1 MGFARSRGSLEH
13 DVQPLSQI
21 VPGVEAGDHAPVE
34 PAFLHQVD
42 GPQVSLGVA
51 QTRAFD
57 EALDLG
63 VHVTGVGVVDRK
75 PDDLRVAHGRRRSL
89 VEPFERVEQIG
100 CVHLT
105 QFAFGLGVDDHRAS
119 PSHVRVVIAA
129 AHPSGVVNGAVGN
142 PARGVLAGFEDRSD
156 VRIPRRGDRPQRQR
170 TRVLQTLGGIAF
182 RQPQDRRRGLHALLV
197 EAFHGEQPADHGGA
211 AGAYSPGPLLAT
223 FPVP

>member
-1 MGFARSRGSLEH
+1 MALRSAWG
-13 DVQPLSQI
+13 
-21 VPGVEAGDHAPVE
+21 
-34 PAFLHQVD
+34 
-42 GPQVSLGVA
+42 GVA

-100 CVHLT
+100 CVHPT
-105 QFAFGLGVDDHRAS
+105 QFAFGRGVDDHRAS
-119 PSHVRVVIAA
+119 PSPVRVVIAA
-129 AHPSGVVNGAVGN
+129 AHPSGVVNGAVGD

-182 RQPQDRRRGLHALLV
+182 RQPQDRQRGLHALLV

-211 AGAYSPGPLLAT
+211 AQRPNSARPCPGTRRSTRSRPHVDA
-223 FPVP
+223 

>member
-13 DVQPLSQI
+13 DVQPLFQI

-42 GPQVSLGVA
+42 GPQVRLGVA

-129 AHPSGVVNGAVGN
+129 AHHPASSTAPSGIPPVVSWPDSRIGLMCEY
-142 PARGVLAGFEDRSD
+142 RGEAIDRSD
-156 VRIPRRGDRPQRQR
+156 SEH
-170 TRVLQTLGGIAF
+170 AF
-182 RQPQDRRRGLHALLV
+182 SKRWA
-197 EAFHGEQPADHGGA
+197 E
-211 AGAYSPGPLLAT
+211 
-223 FPVP
+223 